1 VDTGRHMPDAAWQA
15 TYRRKCVSPEKA
27 LSLVARGDRVFIGA
41 GCGEPQVL
49 VRTLTERGAGLSDTE
64 VYHLLTL
71 GTAPYTSPRFRG
83 VFRHNSFF
91 IGPDVRQDVAEGRAD
106 YTPVFLS
113 EVPALFTNGHIAI
126 DKSLVQLSPPDEH
139 GFCSYGVAVDITK
152 AATESAAVRI
162 AQVNRHM
169 PRTLGDSFIHV
180 DELDAIVE
188 CDEPLLQP
196 LGQEDDEVA
205 REVGRQVAKL
215 VDDGACLQIGIGS
228 VPSAM
233 VTFLEDRKDLGVHTE
248 MFTDSVLPLLENGNI
263 TNARKSIHRDKLVA
277 SFCMGT
283 PRLYNFIHD
292 NPQCEFHPSEY
303 VNDPF
308 IIGKNERMVA
318 VNGAL
323 EVDLTG
329 QVCSD
334 SLGYAFYSGIGG
346 QMDFIRG
353 AARSRGGRPVVCLAS
368 TTEDGD
374 SRIVEHLSEGAGVVT
389 TRGDVHYV
397 VTEYGIAEL
406 HGHSIRDRATA
417 LIEVAHPDHRAE
429 LMTAAKNRH
438 YVYTDQEPPRSKRYP
453 DELERY
459 ITLRDGE
466 SVLLR
471 PLKPTDDALCRDL
484 FYDAGEET
492 VYRRYMGSKQSYPRP
507 ERDKVVNVDYQD
519 KMGIAAI
526 VRRADRLE
534 MVGLGEWEKDPKE
547 PELAEVAFLI
557 RDDWQQRGLGTRLL
571 RYVIDLARNRGIH
584 RFCAE
589 VMAENSGMLHLFQR
603 TDYPSHVSFDDGV
616 YTVMINLDQPS

>member
-1 VDTGRHMPDAAWQA
+1 MPGWSPLKRCGMSWSSMSAKRSDPLRLRTSSNGLLHCPRPGAARSCGAFSARAPLMKWMRWEMSPPWPILPWSSTWYRTAAATFRAGRRQDAGFMWTGVHEKPGGRLRAEPPSVDTGRHMPDAAWQA

-215 VDDGACLQIGIGS
+215 V
-228 VPSAM
+228 
-233 VTFLEDRKDLGVHTE
+233 
-248 MFTDSVLPLLENGNI
+248 
-263 TNARKSIHRDKLVA
+263 
-277 SFCMGT
+277 
-283 PRLYNFIHD
+283 
-292 NPQCEFHPSEY
+292 
-303 VNDPF
+303 
-308 IIGKNERMVA
+308 
-318 VNGAL
+318 
-323 EVDLTG
+323 
-329 QVCSD
+329 
-334 SLGYAFYSGIGG
+334 
-346 QMDFIRG
+346 
-353 AARSRGGRPVVCLAS
+353 
-368 TTEDGD
+368 EDGD

-453 DELERY
+453 DKLERY

-492 VYRRYMGSKQSYPRP
+492 VYRRYMGSKQSYPRR

-547 PELAEVAFLI
+547 PELAKVAFLI

>member
-1 VDTGRHMPDAAWQA
+1 MWTGVHEKPGGRLRAEPPSVDTGRHMPDAAWQA

-169 PRTLGDSFIHV
+169 PRTLGD
-180 DELDAIVE
+180 
-188 CDEPLLQP
+188 
-196 LGQEDDEVA
+196 
-205 REVGRQVAKL
+205 
-215 VDDGACLQIGIGS
+215 
-228 VPSAM
+228 
-233 VTFLEDRKDLGVHTE
+233 T
-248 MFTDSVLPLLENGNI
+248 
-263 TNARKSIHRDKLVA
+263 
-277 SFCMGT
+277 
-283 PRLYNFIHD
+283 FIHD

-334 SLGYAFYSGIGG
+334 SLG
-346 QMDFIRG
+346 
-353 AARSRGGRPVVCLAS
+353 
-368 TTEDGD
+368 
-374 SRIVEHLSEGAGVVT
+374 LS
-389 TRGDVHYV
+389 
-397 VTEYGIAEL
+397 
-406 HGHSIRDRATA
+406 
-417 LIEVAHPDHRAE
+417 LI
-429 LMTAAKNRH
+429 
-438 YVYTDQEPPRSKRYP
+438 
-453 DELERY
+453 
-459 ITLRDGE
+459 
-466 SVLLR
+466 
-471 PLKPTDDALCRDL
+471 
-484 FYDAGEET
+484 
-492 VYRRYMGSKQSYPRP
+492 
-507 ERDKVVNVDYQD
+507 
-519 KMGIAAI
+519 
-526 VRRADRLE
+526 
-534 MVGLGEWEKDPKE
+534 
-547 PELAEVAFLI
+547 
-557 RDDWQQRGLGTRLL
+557 
-571 RYVIDLARNRGIH
+571 
-584 RFCAE
+584 
-589 VMAENSGMLHLFQR
+589 
-603 TDYPSHVSFDDGV
+603 
-616 YTVMINLDQPS
+616 